1 MSYAPSASTSDV
13 LYWGFAS
20 ILLAPQPRRSSP
32 DLRRPVVKP
41 AQMAN
46 IAPLPAP
53 RVLDPPPQLP
63 PREQAFSGSPLLVY
77 STGSSSATAAGP
89 SAGAP
94 GRGRD
99 RGRRGDV
106 RQCHRRCECRGRKAA
121 VAARGGEF
129 GNSGLVA
136 VRLQG
141 RPHRCLQ
148 GSRGAKSD
156 GPGSGTRLA
165 PAATPGSTAARV
177 AVQPRAL
184 RDAGFMVYIGMCIF
198 VSVYLL
204 RRSYPDYFQQIA
216 TALPA
221 LLETPACSHLNTPAF
236 SVHGEA
242 SH

>member
-77 STGSSSATAAGP
+77 STAVHSSSATAAGP

-141 RPHRCLQ
+141 RPETAPGARKVMA
-148 GSRGAKSD
+148 RGVGRDWRRRQLLAALP
-156 GPGSGTRLA
+156 PGSPSSRARCVMLVSWCTLA
-165 PAATPGSTAARV
+165 
-177 AVQPRAL
+177 
-184 RDAGFMVYIGMCIF
+184 C
-198 VSVYLL
+198 
-204 RRSYPDYFQQIA
+204 
-216 TALPA
+216 
-221 LLETPACSHLNTPAF
+221 AF
-236 SVHGEA
+236 S
-242 SH
+242 